1 MKTFVKICGIQ
12 DADIAA
18 AAIAAGADALGFVF
32 AESPRRVTAAE
43 AVAAAAAIPDGVS
56 RVAVMRHPSAGAWA
70 TVCTEFAPNVLQTDA
85 GDFASL
91 EVPAGVTRWPVL
103 REGET
108 NAGDVPPGV
117 FVYEGPS
124 SGSGQTVDWSRAAA
138 LARRGRMILAGGL
151 TPGNVAAAISE
162 VRPWGV
168 DVSSG
173 VESAPGQKDA
183 DLIREFIGA
192 VRAAEKVA

>member
-1 MKTFVKICGIQ
+1 MKICGIR
-12 DADIAA
+12 DAGMAA
-18 AAIAAGADALGFVF
+18 VAVEAGADAVGFVF
-32 AESPRRVTAAE
+32 AESPRRVTPAE
-43 AVAAAAAIPDGVS
+43 ACAAAAAIPGGVS
-56 RVAVMRHPSAGAWA
+56 KVAVMRHPAADAWA
-70 TVCTEFAPNVLQTDA
+70 AVCREFAPEVLQTDA

-91 EVPAGVTRWPVL
+91 DVPAEVARWPVL
-103 REGET
+103 REGVAA
-108 NAGDVPPGV
+108 AGDVPAGV

-138 LARRGRMILAGGL
+138 FARRGRMILAGGL
-151 TPGNVAAAISE
+151 TPDNVAAAIAE

-173 VESAPGQKDA
+173 VECAPGQKDA

-192 VRAAEKVA
+192 VRAAEKLA